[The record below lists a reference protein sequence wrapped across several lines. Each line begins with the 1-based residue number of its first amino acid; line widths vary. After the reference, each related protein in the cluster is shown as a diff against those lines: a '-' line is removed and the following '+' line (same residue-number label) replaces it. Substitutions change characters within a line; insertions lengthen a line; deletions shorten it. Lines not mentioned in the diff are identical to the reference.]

1 MKKTVLSMPK
11 IYENEDNR
19 KNFNPSIMRAVKP
32 ARYVWHVKKLRLLED
47 ISIAES
53 GLLKGSYGMVFVNN
67 FLTDFSNMYPFC
79 IDSMWELDEISAE
92 ERETCFHIYSYWR
105 IDTKAFNGK
114 WFIDPNMVLDCV
126 CSPSGMPRN
135 YLCTNSDIP
144 VSALKNFSFVKNRF
158 DNRQAIIKSVQ
169 GVSSYIS
176 LADDF
181 TTLKPNNVIN
191 GYMEKYAKNKLGLS
205 LKKVI

>member
-11 IYENEDNR
+11 IYESEDDR
-19 KNFNPSIMRAVKP
+19 KNFNPSIMKAVMP

-53 GLLKGSYGMVFVNN
+53 GLLKGRYGMVFANN
-67 FLTDFSNMYPFC
+67 FLTNFSNMYPFC
-79 IDSMWELDEISAE
+79 IDRMWDFDDIAME
-92 ERETCFHIYSYWR
+92 ERDTYFHIYSYWR
-105 IDTKAFNGK
+105 IDTKAFKSK

-135 YLCTNSDIP
+135 YICTNSDIP
-144 VSALKNFSFVKNRF
+144 VSALKNFSFVRDRF
-158 DNRQAIIKSVQ
+158 NHRQPMIKSVH
-169 GVSSYIS
+169 GASSYTS
-176 LADDF
+176 LDDDF
-181 TTLKPNNVIN
+181 ATLKPNEVIN